1 MKRGGCGVWVWFWFQ
16 FVVYR
21 EEAEREESKGG
32 GKHWG
37 EFVANLK
44 MQFDR
49 EYIHFWGP
57 RSMCR
62 YVAI

>member
-1 MKRGGCGVWVWFWFQ
+1 MKRGGCGVWVWFWFQFQ

-37 EFVANLK
+37 EFVANLT
-44 MQFDR
+44 MQLDR
-49 EYIHFWGP
+49 GP